1 MTTKQKSNSLCT
13 TSVPPIAWNDKAILG
28 VCYNGKLS
36 KSLRININFK
46 IKSGCPKGN
55 HSLTPVVVCKMN
67 TREPL
72 VIIGFNDFFE
82 LIKS

>member
-1 MTTKQKSNSLCT
+1 MKIIYERHKQAS
-13 TSVPPIAWNDKAILG
+13 
-28 VCYNGKLS
+28 
-36 KSLRININFK
+36 
-46 IKSGCPKGN
+46 KGN

-67 TREPL
+67 TRELL